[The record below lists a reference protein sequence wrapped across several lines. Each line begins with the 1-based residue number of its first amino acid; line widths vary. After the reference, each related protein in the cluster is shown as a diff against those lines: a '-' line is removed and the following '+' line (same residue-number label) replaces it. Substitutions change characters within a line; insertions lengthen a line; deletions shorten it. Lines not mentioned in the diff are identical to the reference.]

1 MSISTYVQEILA
13 QFAQALMLPA
23 MIILVLLIALA
34 IFSIGSVLVELVTE
48 RRHFQVALPEAI
60 TALEQAEYKD
70 VNDTV
75 LKTPLLWSQ
84 KAALLTVANNAGLP
98 EDALYALAKAEVNR
112 VATRYRKIVGRTDL
126 ITKIAPMMGL
136 MCTLIPLGPGIV
148 AMGQGN
154 VATLSSSLGVAFDG
168 TVAGLVSA
176 VVSMTVSHV
185 RKVWYGRYQSALEA
199 MMTTLLEKIE
209 HERAAGTELPSGFG
223 AKDLEPLRLRAKELA
238 AAGESVGAAKPE
250 APAAAGSAA
259 SASPADAKAGE

>member
-112 VATRYRKIVGRTDL
+112 VATRYRKIIGRTDL

-209 HERAAGTELPSGFG
+209 HERAAGAELPSGFG

-250 APAAAGSAA
+250 APAGAATN
-259 SASPADAKAGE
+259 PADAKAGE